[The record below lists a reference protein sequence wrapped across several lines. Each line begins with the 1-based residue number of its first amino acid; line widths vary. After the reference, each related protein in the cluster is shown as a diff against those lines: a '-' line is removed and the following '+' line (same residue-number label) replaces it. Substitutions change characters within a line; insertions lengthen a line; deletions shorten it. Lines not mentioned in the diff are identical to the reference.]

1 MAIPHFGDQWANA
14 AEIVRV
20 GSGIRMELHDLNVT
34 SIHGAIDMLLED
46 GSYKQR
52 AVGFRN
58 KLLDQVIKK
67 TYCACTLNLIQA

>member
-34 SIHGAIDMLLED
+34 SIQGAIDMLLED

-52 AVGFRN
+52 AVDFRN

-67 TYCACTLNLIQA
+67 HILHAH